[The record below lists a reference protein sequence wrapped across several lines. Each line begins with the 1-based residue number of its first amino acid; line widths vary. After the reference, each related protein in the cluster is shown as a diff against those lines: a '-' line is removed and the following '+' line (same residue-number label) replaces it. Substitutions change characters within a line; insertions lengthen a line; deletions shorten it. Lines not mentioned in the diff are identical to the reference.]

1 MCKEFYVDDVFFSCP
16 SVFQNSFLFCCLRE
30 IDGIISFTAE
40 SRSQSKKGK
49 EEVKN
54 ANSRP
59 IRDKDGRKCRV
70 TFATTPAAVFSL
82 SVWFRPVVSI
92 PFVEFGAVFTFARMV
107 GHSWRLTYFFPYCAA
122 GSFHF
127 PAVPVC
133 LFLSWR
139 LNILRITQSGP
150 RLEFSTEI
158 YLFPC
163 LAALSRFISLGS
175 PPFFFSSRLPAAGI
189 FPLFF
194 TCQRHETKMSTDIPR
209 KKRHRKRTGWRI
221 HIRPFSSFLHIYIY
235 TAVCSLR
242 QFSSVWGASRKGMK
256 SHRSDKDFFPLYFF
270 LFGLTCPA
278 VARHSKEKKINKR
291 NILDG
296 KEFSSAFGRTSPV
309 TFIGSFS
316 LFSVCSSGLCAV

>member
-59 IRDKDGRKCRV
+59 IRGKDGRKCRV

-175 PPFFFSSRLPAAGI
+175 PPFFSLRGYQQLEF
-189 FPLFF
+189 FPFF
-194 TCQRHETKMSTDIPR
+194 YLSTPWDKDVNWYSAQ
-209 KKRHRKRTGWRI
+209 KKAQKEDGLAHSHPPVLKL
-221 HIRPFSSFLHIYIY
+221 SAYIY
-235 TAVCSLR
+235 LYCCM
-242 QFSSVWGASRKGMK
+242 FASTVLIRVRRKPEGNEIA
-256 SHRSDKDFFPLYFF
+256 SIR
-270 LFGLTCPA
+270 
-278 VARHSKEKKINKR
+278 
-291 NILDG
+291 
-296 KEFSSAFGRTSPV
+296 
-309 TFIGSFS
+309 
-316 LFSVCSSGLCAV
+316 

>member
-1 MCKEFYVDDVFFSCP
+1 M
-16 SVFQNSFLFCCLRE
+16 
-30 IDGIISFTAE
+30 
-40 SRSQSKKGK
+40 
-49 EEVKN
+49 KN

-175 PPFFFSSRLPAAGI
+175 PPFFFLFAVTSSWNFSP
-189 FPLFF
+189 FF
-194 TCQRHETKMSTDIPR
+194 YLSTPWDKDVNWYSAQ

-256 SHRSDKDFFPLYFF
+256 SHRSDKDFSPSTFF

-278 VARHSKEKKINKR
+278 VARHSKEKKNK
-291 NILDG
+291 
-296 KEFSSAFGRTSPV
+296 
-309 TFIGSFS
+309 
-316 LFSVCSSGLCAV
+316 

>member
-1 MCKEFYVDDVFFSCP
+1 MMFFFLVRP
-16 SVFQNSFLFCCLRE
+16 FFLNSFFFFFCRRE

-189 FPLFF
+189 FPLFLLVNAMRQRCQLIFRAKKGTKRGRAGAF
-194 TCQRHETKMSTDIPR
+194 TSARSQAFCIYISILLYVRFDSSHPCEAQAGREWNRIDPIKIFSPSTFFFL
-209 KKRHRKRTGWRI
+209 GWR
-221 HIRPFSSFLHIYIY
+221 
-235 TAVCSLR
+235 V
-242 QFSSVWGASRKGMK
+242 QQ
-256 SHRSDKDFFPLYFF
+256 
-270 LFGLTCPA
+270 
-278 VARHSKEKKINKR
+278 
-291 NILDG
+291 
-296 KEFSSAFGRTSPV
+296 
-309 TFIGSFS
+309 
-316 LFSVCSSGLCAV
+316 

>member
-189 FPLFF
+189 FPLFLLVNAMRQRCQLIFRAKKGTERGRAGAF
-194 TCQRHETKMSTDIPR
+194 TSARSQAFCIYISILLYVRFDSSHPCEAQAGREWNRIDPIKIFSPSTFFFL
-209 KKRHRKRTGWRI
+209 GWR
-221 HIRPFSSFLHIYIY
+221 
-235 TAVCSLR
+235 V
-242 QFSSVWGASRKGMK
+242 QQ
-256 SHRSDKDFFPLYFF
+256 
-270 LFGLTCPA
+270 
-278 VARHSKEKKINKR
+278 
-291 NILDG
+291 
-296 KEFSSAFGRTSPV
+296 
-309 TFIGSFS
+309 
-316 LFSVCSSGLCAV
+316 